1 MHLQLDLQSNL
12 QKLVWYETFS
22 FHNIIQ
28 EESAPL
34 KASTLNKV

>member
-22 FHNIIQ
+22 FQNIIQ
-28 EESAPL
+28 EKSAPL
-34 KASTLNKV
+34 NASTLNKV